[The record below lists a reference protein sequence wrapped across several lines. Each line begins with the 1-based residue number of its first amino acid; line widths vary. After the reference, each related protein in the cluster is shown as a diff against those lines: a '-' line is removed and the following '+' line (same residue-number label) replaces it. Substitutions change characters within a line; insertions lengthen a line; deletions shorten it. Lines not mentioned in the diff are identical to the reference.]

1 MTWLLDFWRS
11 SIGGKVTMA
20 ITGVLLFGFVVV
32 HLLGNLLLLSGP
44 DAINAYAKWL
54 YEKGVLLWLAR
65 IGLLAVFVL
74 HVVTAIRLA
83 RANRQARPVAYSK
96 QATVQAT
103 FASRSMVLS
112 GLTLLVF
119 VVYHLLHFTFGVT
132 NPAHFARKG
141 LGAGG
146 HDVHAMVAASFSV
159 PAIAIGYVAFQL
171 VLFLHLSHGIQ
182 SFMQTLGLSHDRY
195 TPLVKALSLVLSALI
210 AGGNSVLALSVLTG
224 IVRVAP

>member
-44 DAINAYAKWL
+44 DAINGYAKWL
-54 YEKGVLLWLAR
+54 YEKGALLWLAR

-83 RANRQARPVAYSK
+83 RANKQARPVAYDK
-96 QATVQAT
+96 QSTVQAT

-146 HDVHAMVAASFSV
+146 HDVHAMVTASFSM
-159 PAIAIGYVAFQL
+159 PAIAIAYVVFQV

-182 SFMQTLGLSHDRY
+182 SFVQTLGLNHDRY
-195 TPLVKALSLVLSALI
+195 TPLVRTLSLVLSALV

-224 IVRVAP
+224 IVGVAP

>member
-20 ITGVLLFGFVVV
+20 ITGVVLFGFVVA

-44 DAINAYAKWL
+44 DAINGYAKWL
-54 YEKGVLLWLAR
+54 YEKGALLWLAR

-83 RANRQARPVAYSK
+83 RANKQARPVAYSK
-96 QATVQAT
+96 QSTVQAT

-146 HDVHAMVAASFSV
+146 HDVYAMVTASFSV
-159 PAIAIGYVAFQL
+159 PAIAIAYVVFQV

-182 SFMQTLGLSHDRY
+182 SFMQTLGLSHERY
-195 TPLVKALSLVLSALI
+195 TPIVRTLSLVLAVLI
-210 AGGNSVLALSVLTG
+210 AGGNTVLALAVLTG
-224 IVRVAP
+224 IVGVAP